1 MKIFQLKISTLLAS
15 IVMLLGVVIM
25 SCSDRD
31 NNKTVEDLIT
41 NMKMSPEVL
50 NQTVWKGEVF
60 RYFNGSMRRTFQ
72 ANLFFRSDKE
82 VISTTIYEGSQS
94 RYRTMY
100 KASGKLLS
108 INENGSEVFGDWL
121 LIEVGKDKIVLKQN
135 PEDEKNYSIMT
146 LSRIYNQDHK
156 LSSDQ
161 ISETVWK
168 GSFTQYNDDIAD
180 LTQNV
185 NLFFKSDKVEFLIT
199 PINGPQFG
207 STVEY
212 TANKNLISI
221 LTGISPQLGG
231 DWLIFEK
238 SKDKMVLQKGFGDSK
253 FRYIMT
259 LTRTD

>member
-1 MKIFQLKISTLLAS
+1 MRVFQLKTSTLLAA
-15 IVMLLGVVIM
+15 ILMLLGVIL
-25 SCSDRD
+25 SGCSDRG
-31 NNKTVEDLIT
+31 NNKTIEELIP
-41 NMKMSPEVL
+41 NMNLSPEVL
-50 NQTVWKGEVF
+50 DQTVWKGEVS
-60 RYFNGSMRRTFQ
+60 RYFNGSVRRTFQ

-82 VISTTIYEGSQS
+82 VTSTTIYEDSQN

-108 INENGSEVFGDWL
+108 IDENGSEVFGDWL
-121 LIEVGKDKIVLKQN
+121 LIEVGKNKIVLKQN
-135 PEDEKNYSIMT
+135 PSDEKNYSIMT
-146 LSRIYNQDHK
+146 LSRIYNQDNK
-156 LSSDQ
+156 LNRDQ
-161 ISETVWK
+161 ISQTVWK
-168 GSFTQYNDDIAD
+168 GSFTQYNNGMAD

-185 NLFFKSDKVEFLIT
+185 NLFFKSDKVDFLIT

-221 LTGISPQLGG
+221 ITGISPQLGG